1 MICKY
6 FQDTTTQD
14 ISLEADWGCLL
25 LVIIPRWGWDDKLQI
40 RPRLVSTVLLLGNP
54 SSTII
59 HGCKLAAET
68 TLGTTTST
76 TALER
81 KHPFLFIR
89 PFIDIASSFI
99 APAAGNKTKEDL
111 CTETR
116 LWSTGCKSIQSWLK
130 SWAQDPL
137 SSRVNGSNISK
148 SVIF

>member
-1 MICKY
+1 MLFHHAKVPSTG
-6 FQDTTTQD
+6 FNF
-14 ISLEADWGCLL
+14 SLDSCSAYCDFVNIFRIRRHKTASEADWGCLL

-99 APAAGNKTKEDL
+99 APAVGNKTKEYL
-111 CTETR
+111 CMETR
-116 LWSTGCKSIQSWLK
+116 PWSTGRKSLQ
-130 SWAQDPL
+130 
-137 SSRVNGSNISK
+137 R
-148 SVIF
+148 